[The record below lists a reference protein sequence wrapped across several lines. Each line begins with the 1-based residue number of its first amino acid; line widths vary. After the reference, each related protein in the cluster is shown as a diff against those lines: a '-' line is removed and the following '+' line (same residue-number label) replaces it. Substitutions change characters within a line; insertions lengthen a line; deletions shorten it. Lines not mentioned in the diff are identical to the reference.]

1 METYDKDQLYKRQVN
16 LYIESNPNPNAMKF
30 VANFMMFNDGES
42 YDFADQNAASA
53 SPLASALFEFSF
65 VDRVF
70 FMSNFITITKKDGF
84 AWEEIGN
91 ELKSFIKD
99 YLEAEKP
106 FFEDADTK
114 TETKKEEESETVTR
128 IKEILEEYI
137 KPAVEQ
143 DGGAIIFDSYDKG
156 IVKVLLQ
163 GSCSGCP
170 SSILTLK
177 AGIENL
183 LKSMLPEIQA
193 VEAESV

>member
-42 YDFADQNAASA
+42 YDFADLNAASA

>member
-42 YDFADQNAASA
+42 YDFADLNAASA
-53 SPLASALFEFSF
+53 SPLASALFEFPF

-70 FMSNFITITKKDGF
+70 YMSNFITITKKDGF

-114 TETKKEEESETVTR
+114 AETKKEEESETVTR

-143 DGGAIIFDSYDKG
+143 DGGAIIFDSYEKG